1 MSVKNEKFHH
11 EIILLSSKFQI
22 TPVLSPTQLFP
33 LKLSTKLNSIS
44 GLDIMTSNKYIEIYS
59 KIEGHNLIS

>member
-1 MSVKNEKFHH
+1 MSAKIEKFHH

>member
-1 MSVKNEKFHH
+1 MSAKIEKFHH
-11 EIILLSSKFQI
+11 EIFLLSSKFQI
-22 TPVLSPTQLFP
+22 TPGLSPTQLFP

-44 GLDIMTSNKYIEIYS
+44 GLDIMTSNQYIEIYS